1 MAESWRRRGC
11 SLLAGRALPP
21 RYSQAHHEGAYEV
34 FRAFRPVEGLQP
46 VELDQKIIHELGRL
60 EQICSGIM
68 REDDNRTCSSQT
80 WAGSMRGRPFISSSY
95 PSSTSLRLC
104 LSHQAGNG

>member
-1 MAESWRRRGC
+1 MG
-11 SLLAGRALPP
+11 G
-21 RYSQAHHEGAYEV
+21 QAHHEGAYEV

-68 REDDNRTCSSQT
+68 REDDILHPQLADLGGIDER
-80 WAGSMRGRPFISSSY
+80 
-95 PSSTSLRLC
+95 
-104 LSHQAGNG
+104 QAVHIQLVS